1 MQQNQGITWRSV
13 LIGAL
18 LIPPNAY
25 WLLQL
30 EMAWGGTYPSVLT
43 LLLNAVFSL
52 LIVVG
57 LNLLVK
63 RSFPKSALSYGE
75 LLIIYIMLA
84 EGMSLCGCDVVQTL
98 THIIVTPY
106 WYATTENEWAEIFQ
120 PYLPKYFTLADK
132 NVIRGFFEGD
142 SSFWNLEYIKAWLT
156 PITVWMG
163 FIVILIFTMF
173 CINTILRKQWVERER
188 LAYPI
193 VRLPQEMA
201 RGGGTTG
208 IFRNKTMWIGF
219 AIAAG
224 INLINGINYLYPA
237 VPYIPVKQQWIFQ
250 FTDKPWNAIGWMPVA
265 FYPFVLGIGFLMPLD
280 LSFSC
285 WFFYLVW
292 KAEQVIGSAVGVG
305 LAGYPFYGEQATGVW
320 IGIFVFTIWITRNHL
335 KHVFISAFGKI
346 SQEDDKNEPMP
357 YRVALLGLVIGMGL
371 LIILCN
377 QMGMAVWMA
386 LVYFIIYFALGVTLT
401 RIRAELGP
409 PVHNLYL
416 AGPDYFITRI
426 TGTRALGAKNLT
438 AMTLLYWINAE
449 SYRSSSMPHQMEG
462 MKLAE
467 GGHFNPRRLII
478 AILVGAFV
486 GGLSCF
492 IAAIQFGY
500 SLGSDV
506 RFGGPAKWF
515 SIGGFN
521 RLAWWLSYPQNTDFL
536 GLGVTAFGFIFSL
549 ALLIMRMRFFWWPFH
564 PIGYA
569 IAYSWDM
576 NLLWFPIM
584 LSFIAK
590 TIILRY
596 GGFSLYRRTIPLF
609 LGFILGEYMM
619 GGIWSILGII
629 LGRPMYAFWV

>member
-1 MQQNQGITWRSV
+1 MQNPGVTWRSV

-52 LIVVG
+52 LLVVG

-63 RSFPKSALSYGE
+63 RLVPHAALSHGE
-75 LLIIYIMLA
+75 LLITYIMLA

-98 THIIVTPY
+98 VHITVTPFQH
-106 WYATTENEWAEIFQ
+106 ATLENEWAEIIH
-120 PYLPKYFTLADK
+120 PHLPDYFTISNRD
-132 NVIRGFFEGD
+132 VYSGFFEGD
-142 SSFWNLEYIKAWLT
+142 SSLWNMGYIKAWLP
-156 PITVWMG
+156 PIAVWMG

-173 CINTILRKQWVERER
+173 CINTVLRKQWVERER

-201 RGGGTTG
+201 RGSGAKGLL
-208 IFRNKTMWIGF
+208 RNKTMWIGF
-219 AIAAG
+219 SIAAG
-224 INLINGINYLYPA
+224 INLINGLSFLHPA
-237 VPYIPVKQQWIFQ
+237 IPNIPVKQQWIFR
-250 FTDKPWNAIGWMPVA
+250 FTEKPWNAIGWMPVA

-292 KAEQVIGSAVGVG
+292 KAERVIGSAAGISMQ
-305 LAGYPFYGEQATGVW
+305 GYPFYGEQATGVW
-320 IGIFVFTIWITRNHL
+320 IGIFVFTMWVSRHHL
-335 KHVFISAFGKI
+335 KRVLVAALGKI
-346 SQEDDKNEPMP
+346 SQEEEKSEPMP
-357 YRVALLGLVIGMGL
+357 YRMALLGITTGMGL
-371 LIILCN
+371 LLIFSN
-377 QMGMAVWMA
+377 QIGMSVWVA
-386 LVYFIIYFALGVTLT
+386 LVYFVVYFALGVTLT

-416 AGPDYFITRI
+416 AGPDFFITRI
-426 TGTRALGAKNLT
+426 TGTRRLGAGNLT
-438 AMTLLYWINAE
+438 GMTLLYWINAE

-467 GGHFNPRRLII
+467 GGHFNIRRLVI
-478 AILVGAFV
+478 AIIVAAFV

-492 IAAIQFGY
+492 IIALQFGY
-500 SLGSDV
+500 SIGSDV

-515 SIGGFN
+515 ARGGFN
-521 RLAWWLSYPQNTDFL
+521 RLAWWLSYPRNTDFL
-536 GLGVTAFGFIFSL
+536 GLGVTVFGFIFSL
-549 ALLIMRMRFFWWPFH
+549 ALMAMRMRFFWWPFH

-576 NLLWFPIM
+576 NLLWFPIL
-584 LSFIAK
+584 LSFAAK
-590 TIILRY
+590 TIVLRY
-596 GGFSLYRRTIPLF
+596 GGLSLYRRAVPLF

-619 GGIWSILGII
+619 GGIWNILGIA

>member
-1 MQQNQGITWRSV
+1 MLQNQGVTWRSV

-30 EMAWGGTYPSVLT
+30 EMTWGGTYPSVLT

-52 LIVVG
+52 MLVIG
-57 LNLLVK
+57 LNLIVK

-75 LLIIYIMLA
+75 LLIIYVMLA

-106 WYATTENEWAEIFQ
+106 RYATSENEWAEIFH
-120 PYLPKYFTLADK
+120 PYLPKYFTLPDK
-132 NVIRGFFEGD
+132 DISRGFFEGG
-142 SSFWNLEYIKAWLT
+142 SSFWNIKYIRAWMV
-156 PITVWMG
+156 PIALWMG
-163 FIVILIFTMF
+163 FIVLLIWTMF
-173 CINTILRKQWVERER
+173 CINAILRKQWVERER

-201 RGGGTTG
+201 RGDGVKG
-208 IFRNKTMWIGF
+208 ILRSKTMWIGF
-219 AIAAG
+219 TIAAG
-224 INLINGINYLYPA
+224 INLINGITYLYPA
-237 VPYIPVKQQWIFQ
+237 IPYIPVKHQWIFH
-250 FTDKPWNAIGWMPVA
+250 FTEKPWDAVGWMPVA

-292 KAEQVIGSAVGVG
+292 KAERVIGSAAGIG
-305 LAGYPFYGEQATGVW
+305 MQGYPFYGEQTSGVW
-320 IGIFVFTIWITRNHL
+320 MGILVFTIWVSRNHL
-335 KHVFISAFGKI
+335 KHVLSAAFGKM
-346 SQEDDKNEPMP
+346 SREENEKEPLP
-357 YRVALLGLVIGMGL
+357 YKLALLGGVAGLGL
-371 LIILCN
+371 LIALCN
-377 QMGMAVWMA
+377 QMGMSVWMA
-386 LVYFIIYFALGVTLT
+386 LAYFIIYFALGATLT

-416 AGPDYFITRI
+416 SGPDYIITRV
-426 TGTRALGAKNLT
+426 TGTRILGPRNLT

-467 GGHFNPRRLII
+467 GGQFNIHRLVI

-492 IAAIQFGY
+492 ISALQFGY

-506 RFGGPAKWF
+506 KFGGPARWF
-515 SIGGFN
+515 SIGGYN
-521 RLAWWLSYPQNTDFL
+521 RLAWWLSYPQNTDWT
-536 GLGVTAFGFIFSL
+536 GLGASAFGFVFSL
-549 ALLIMRMRFFWWPFH
+549 VLLIMRMRFFWWPVH

-576 NLLWFPIM
+576 NLLWFPI
-584 LSFIAK
+584 LISFITK
-590 TIILRY
+590 MIVLRY
-596 GGFSLYRRTIPLF
+596 GGLSLYRRAIPLF

-619 GGIWSILGII
+619 GGTWSILGIL
-629 LGRPMYAFWV
+629 LGRPMYAFWI

>member
-1 MQQNQGITWRSV
+1 MQQNHGVTWRSI

-30 EMAWGGTYPSVLT
+30 EMTWGGTYPSVLT

-52 LIVVG
+52 LLVVA

-63 RSFPKSALSYGE
+63 RSLPKSALSYGE

-98 THIIVTPY
+98 THIIVTPF
-106 WYATTENEWAEIFQ
+106 WYATSENEWADIFQ
-120 PYLPKYFTLADK
+120 PYIPKYLTISDK
-132 NVIRGFFEGD
+132 DISREFFEGG
-142 SSFWNLEYIKAWLT
+142 SSFWNIEYIKAWLV
-156 PITVWMG
+156 PISLWMG
-163 FIVILIFTMF
+163 FILVLIWTMF
-173 CINTILRKQWVERER
+173 CINSILRKQWVERER

-193 VRLPQEMA
+193 VRLPQELA
-201 RGGGTTG
+201 RGDSTKG
-208 IFRNKTMWIGF
+208 ILRNKTMWIGF
-219 AIAAG
+219 AIAFG
-224 INLINGINYLYPA
+224 INLINGINYLYPTI
-237 VPYIPVKQQWIFQ
+237 PYIPVKQQWIFH
-250 FTDKPWNAIGWMPVA
+250 FADKPWNAVGWMPVA

-292 KAEQVIGSAVGVG
+292 KAECVIGSAVGVG
-305 LAGYPFYGEQATGVW
+305 LQGYPFYGEQATGVW
-320 IGIFVFTIWITRNHL
+320 MGIFVFTIWVSRNHL
-335 KHVFISAFGKI
+335 KHVFASAFGKM
-346 SQEDDKNEPMP
+346 SDEDKEREPMS
-357 YRVALLGLVIGMGL
+357 YKTALFGTIAGMGL
-371 LIILCN
+371 LIIFCN
-377 QMGMAVWMA
+377 RIGMAIWMA
-386 LVYFIIYFALGVTLT
+386 LAYFVIYFALGVTLT

-426 TGTRALGAKNLT
+426 TGTRILGARNLT
-438 AMTLLYWINAE
+438 PMTLLYWINGE

-467 GGHFNPRRLII
+467 GGQFNIRRLVI
-478 AILVGAFV
+478 AVLIAAFV

-492 IAAIQFGY
+492 VSALQFGY

-515 SIGGFN
+515 SIGGYN
-521 RLAWWLSYPQNTDFL
+521 RLAWWLSYPQNTDFI
-536 GLGVTAFGFIFSL
+536 GIGVTAFGFLFSL
-549 ALLIMRMRFFWWPFH
+549 ALLIMRMRFFWWQIH

-576 NLLWFPIM
+576 NLLWFPIL
-584 LSFIAK
+584 LSFITK

-596 GGFSLYRRTIPLF
+596 GGLSLYRRTVPLF

>member
-1 MQQNQGITWRSV
+1 MQNHGVTWRSV

-52 LIVVG
+52 LLVVA

-63 RSFPKSALSYGE
+63 RFFPGAALSHGE

-98 THIIVTPY
+98 VHITVTPFQ
-106 WYATTENEWAEIFQ
+106 YATLENEWAEIFH
-120 PYLPKYFTLADK
+120 PHLPEYFTLSNKD
-132 NVIRGFFEGD
+132 VSDGFFEGD
-142 SSFWNLEYIKAWLT
+142 SSLWNPEYLKAWLA

-163 FIVILIFTMF
+163 FIVVLIFTMF
-173 CINTILRKQWVERER
+173 CINSVLRKQWVERER

-193 VRLPQEMA
+193 VRLPQEMV

-208 IFRNKTMWIGF
+208 LLRNKTMWIGF

-224 INLINGINYLYPA
+224 INLLNGLSFLYPA
-237 VPYIPVKQQWIFQ
+237 IPNIPVKQQWIFR
-250 FTDKPWNAIGWMPVA
+250 FTDKPWNAIGWMPIA

-292 KAEQVIGSAVGVG
+292 KAERVIGSAAGVS
-305 LAGYPFYGEQATGVW
+305 LQGYPFYGEQATGVW
-320 IGIFVFTIWITRNHL
+320 MGIFVFTMWVSRHHL
-335 KHVFISAFGKI
+335 KRVLAGALGKT
-346 SQEDDKNEPMP
+346 SRKEEEGEAMP
-357 YRVALLGLVIGMGL
+357 YRIALLGIVIGMGL
-371 LIILCN
+371 LIIFCN
-377 QMGMAVWMA
+377 QIGMSVWMG
-386 LVYFIIYFALGVTLT
+386 LVFFVVYFALGITLT

-426 TGTRALGAKNLT
+426 TGTRRLGPGNLT

-467 GGHFNPRRLII
+467 GGHFNIRRLVI
-478 AILVGAFV
+478 AVLVAAFV

-492 IAAIQFGY
+492 VIVLHFGY
-500 SLGSDV
+500 SIGSDV

-515 SIGGFN
+515 ARGAFN

-549 ALLIMRMRFFWWPFH
+549 ALLTMRMRFFWWPFH

-576 NLLWFPIM
+576 NLLWFPIL
-584 LSFIAK
+584 LSFITK

-596 GGFSLYRRTIPLF
+596 GGISLYRRAVPLF
-609 LGFILGEYMM
+609 LGLILGEYMV
-619 GGIWSILGII
+619 GGMWNILGIV
-629 LGRPMYAFWV
+629 LGRPMYTFWI